1 MEALVLLLFAVK
13 MQVVAATLFSPC
25 SNDNDC
31 GWNQKCRFKL
41 CVCRPGFV
49 LQDPPVDCIEAPKLG
64 ENCSSS
70 MFCATPLAFCY
81 NDTCVCSYPYEP
93 VDGRCIHPAKTL
105 GQQCRSHAEC
115 VVAYSHCAKGVCKCK
130 PGFQG
135 DKDACLPYEYNCNT
149 GPTPLVDG
157 MVIPCKLNFTS
168 SVDDCPETL
177 FCVML
182 SEPVDSKQLVDGI
195 CCNQTTSYY
204 GNYGQC
210 PVGFN
215 EGMENCNARTAAS
228 FPFYDVVSGQFLCCP
243 LPCLRKSRLHEHR
256 CYDSILEVGDVCSFS
271 AECPIGTI
279 CVANRCICQ
288 PGYTAVDGD
297 CYLPQCFSGVPLRD
311 VNTGELV
318 QCTSQSPCPSGFYC
332 IDEFRMCC
340 SDLDLTN

>member
-1 MEALVLLLFAVK
+1 M
-13 MQVVAATLFSPC
+13 
-25 SNDNDC
+25 
-31 GWNQKCRFKL
+31 NQS
-41 CVCRPGFV
+41 VFV
-49 LQDPPVDCIEAPKLG
+49 EETSPKLG

-93 VDGRCIHPAKTL
+93 VDGRCIHP
-105 GQQCRSHAEC
+105 
-115 VVAYSHCAKGVCKCK
+115 
-130 PGFQG
+130 
-135 DKDACLPYEYNCNT
+135 EYNCNT

-228 FPFYDVVSGQFLCCP
+228 FPFYDVPTDAFASQDIQLSTEIATVTYLSSMNVFLTE
-243 LPCLRKSRLHEHR
+243 R
-256 CYDSILEVGDVCSFS
+256 ILV
-271 AECPIGTI
+271 
-279 CVANRCICQ
+279 
-288 PGYTAVDGD
+288 
-297 CYLPQCFSGVPLRD
+297 PQCFSGVPLRD